1 MTDIVLI
8 VLVLLVVGVG
18 LWWLLGGT
26 KKEAPP
32 AVERR
37 ETEAAPRPDATLE
50 RVVVPPDPEMLGTPM
65 QATFA
70 PPVGSATA
78 PVDAPPPRPAAAP
91 PSPGATVGA
100 APDDLT
106 VMKGVGPKLATLLAS
121 LGVTRFDQIA
131 AWSDAD
137 LDRIDAQLGNFKG
150 RARRDQWIEQAG
162 YLSKGDRAGFEA
174 RFGKIEG

>member
-8 VLVLLVVGVG
+8 VLVLLVIGVG
-18 LWWLLGGT
+18 LWWLLGGS
-26 KKEAPP
+26 KEAPKP
-32 AVERR
+32 VERR
-37 ETEAAPRPDATLE
+37 EAEPTVTAE
-50 RVVVPPDPEMLGTPM
+50 PPSDMLGTPM

-70 PPVGSATA
+70 PPPAVPVGPAATPA
-78 PVDAPPPRPAAAP
+78 DTPPPQPVPEAPPPGISA
-91 PSPGATVGA
+91 GA
-100 APDDLT
+100 APDDLL

-137 LDRIDAQLGNFKG
+137 IDAVDEKLGSFKG
-150 RARRDQWIEQAG
+150 RARRDKWIEQAG
-162 YLSKGDRAGFEA
+162 YLAKGDRAGFEA

>member
-18 LWWLLGGT
+18 LWWLLGGS
-26 KKEAPP
+26 KKDETPP

-37 ETEAAPRPDATLE
+37 GTDAAVEADRTI
-50 RVVVPPDPEMLGTPM
+50 PPDPEMLGTPM

-70 PPVGSATA
+70 PPVGSAAA
-78 PVDAPPPRPAAAP
+78 PVDTPPP
-91 PSPGATVGA
+91 PGVSAGA
-100 APDDLT
+100 APDELT

-137 LDRIDAQLGNFKG
+137 IDRIDAQLGNFKG
-150 RARRDQWIEQAG
+150 RARRDQWVEQAG
-162 YLSKGDRAGFEA
+162 YLAKGDRADFEA
-174 RFGKIEG
+174 KFGRIEG